1 MAGYFDDPREYGDGA
16 FIIINFNEILPENH
30 PARLINRFIESIDLS
45 LFEEKYN
52 VGAGKSGRPP
62 KGIRMMLGVLLYAI
76 YSRIYSAHKIEKAT
90 YTYSDFWIFTHKNR
104 ISHDKISDFINI
116 HEEEI
121 IDVFLSTILLAE
133 RNKLLDFGTL
143 YQDGFLIKANASKQ
157 KSYNR
162 KLLNYREKKLHAALE
177 EIMEKLKNAE
187 EDNDVNQQKKDVE
200 KKLSSI
206 KRLQDELNEE
216 IGKRLNGKRFE
227 KVDEEKVS
235 INTTDRDSSRMKMK
249 DGSYANGYLK
259 ITAVDSKADI
269 VIGSVVEGYDDESHR
284 AVQLFRQS
292 NKNCEGLGVYDSVC
306 FDSGFNT
313 MGSCCWFETLGVEV
327 IAPTKHHENEKRNQ
341 DAPAVTFEY
350 DEKNHTVICS
360 EGAVLYEE
368 KQYVDP
374 KKGTRLFHFGNK
386 EACGICSRLK
396 ECTTSSRG
404 YRSVTIDSRH
414 VIQKCALERY
424 KSEAGQEI
432 YAKRLHAA
440 ETFQGDLKNNGKFDR
455 FYRRGI
461 GKVKAESVLQDIVWN
476 LRRIFNSKST
486 EIIWI

>member
-16 FIIINFNEILPENH
+16 FITINFNEILPEDH
-30 PARLINRFIESIDLS
+30 PAHLINKFIEALDIAT
-45 LFEEKYN
+45 FEGKYA

-76 YSRIYSAHKIEKAT
+76 YSRIYSAHIIEKAT

-104 ISHDKISDFINI
+104 ISHDKISDFINL
-116 HEEEI
+116 HQDEI
-121 IDVFLSTILLAE
+121 IEVFLSTIVLAE
-133 RNKLLDFGTL
+133 RNELLNFGTL

-157 KSYNR
+157 KNYTR
-162 KLLNYREKKLHAALE
+162 KSLNQRERKLHAALE
-177 EIMEKLKNAE
+177 KVMDTLKDAE
-187 EDNDVNQQKKDVE
+187 EDDDANKRKKTIE

-206 KRLQDELNEE
+206 KGVQEELNEE
-216 IGKRLNGKRFE
+216 IQRRLNGKRHE

-259 ITAVDSKADI
+259 ITSVDSKADI
-269 VIGSVVEGYDDESHR
+269 VVGSMVEGYYDESHR
-284 AVQLFRQS
+284 AVQLFQ
-292 NKNCEGLGVYDSVC
+292 KTKMNCDGLGIYDTVC

-313 MGSCCWFETLGVEV
+313 MGSCCWFKTLGVEV
-327 IAPTKHHENEKRNQ
+327 IAPTKQYENERRN
-341 DAPAVTFEY
+341 PEPNGIKFEY
-350 DEKNHTVICS
+350 DEQRHTVRCS
-360 EGAVLYEE
+360 EGIELYEE
-368 KQYVDP
+368 KEYVDP
-374 KKGTRLFHFGNK
+374 KKGTRLYHFGNK
-386 EACGICSRLK
+386 EACGTCTRTR

-404 YRSVTIDSRH
+404 YRSVTIDSRQG
-414 VIQKCALERY
+414 IQKQALERY

-455 FYRRGI
+455 FYRRGLQ
-461 GKVKAESVLQDIVWN
+461 KVKTESILQDIVWN

-486 EIIWI
+486 EIIWA

>member
-16 FIIINFNEILPENH
+16 FITINFNEILPDNH
-30 PARLINRFIESIDLS
+30 PARLINRFIETIDLS

-62 KGIRMMLGVLLYAI
+62 KGICMMLGVLLYAI

-133 RNKLLDFGTL
+133 KNKLLDFGTL

-162 KLLNYREKKLHAALE
+162 KSLNHREKKLHAALE
-177 EIMEKLKNAE
+177 KVMEKLKNAE
-187 EDNDVNQQKKDVE
+187 EDNDINQPKKDIE
-200 KKLSSI
+200 KKLSAI
-206 KRLQDELNEE
+206 KRLQKELNEE
-216 IGKRLNGKRFE
+216 IEKRLNGKRFE

-235 INTTDRDSSRMKMK
+235 INTTDRDSSLMKMK

-259 ITAVDSKADI
+259 ITAIDSKADI
-269 VIGSVVEGYDDESHR
+269 VIGSVVEGYYDESHR

-313 MGSCCWFETLGVEV
+313 MGSCCWFETLGVKV
-327 IAPTKHHENEKRNQ
+327 IAPTKHYENEKRNP
-341 DAPAVTFEY
+341 DVSAITFEY
-350 DEKNHTVICS
+350 DEKNHTVMCS
-360 EGAVLYEE
+360 EGAVLYEKE
-368 KQYVDP
+368 QYVDS
-374 KKGTRLFHFGNK
+374 KKGARLFYFGN
-386 EACGICSRLK
+386 EEVCGICCRLK

-424 KSEAGQEI
+424 KSEAGQKI

-461 GKVKAESVLQDIVWN
+461 EKVKAESILQDIVWN
-476 LRRIFNSKST
+476 LRRIFNSKSP